1 MQWQFNNGNKGL
13 IIIFMNSFTIKKHND
28 IRSGFWK
35 FMQTNEK
42 IKFQCLYIYESLILK
57 KIGIPKKKVV
67 LVND

>member
-1 MQWQFNNGNKGL
+1 
-13 IIIFMNSFTIKKHND
+13 MNSFTIKKHND
-28 IRSGFWK
+28 IRDGFWK
-35 FMQTNEK
+35 FWQRNKK